1 MLFRSVKRGKGT
13 GFSGV
18 ENPLFTKDNTLMIY
32 GDAKGVLGNLVKEIK
47 ALDEGH

>member
-1 MLFRSVKRGKGT
+1 
-13 GFSGV
+13 
-18 ENPLFTKDNTLMIY
+18 MIY